1 MEQLLNEMTR
11 RSAVFDIVFWEGA
24 PKSSS
29 ESLFLTM
36 LHLFPDTRHLT
47 LKGGTDFVASSRS
60 LARALL
66 FGHLVKYSSEMG
78 LEIYAFSSLTDPAWH
93 AYQQRTKVDFFRYG
107 IPLFGSSDG
116 TCSQCSLCST
126 MAERLKIRIMT

>member
-11 RSAVFDIVFWEGA
+11 RSAVFDIVFWEGE

-29 ESLFLTM
+29 ENLFLTM

-66 FGHLVKYSSEMG
+66 FGHLVKYSSEME
-78 LEIYAFSSLTDPAWH
+78 LEIYAFCSLTDPAWH
-93 AYQQRTKVDFFRYG
+93 AYQQRTKVDFSDMVSRFSALLMGLVANVRYAQRWR
-107 IPLFGSSDG
+107 S
-116 TCSQCSLCST
+116 
-126 MAERLKIRIMT
+126 A